1 MCWEMT
7 VALWSACQGSL
18 EPGGDLEM
26 NPGWIWPRQDA
37 GLSEK
42 GVAAAVAAASSAEPG
57 PADAGAAG
65 SAAACY

>member
-1 MCWEMT
+1 MT
-7 VALWSACQGSL
+7 AALWSAGQGGL

-37 GLSEK
+37 GPSGR
-42 GVAAAVAAASSAEPG
+42 GVLAVVAASSAKPV
-57 PADAGAAG
+57 PADAGAVG